1 MSKSTLDQ
9 KIAKLKDA
17 IAKEELS
24 IEESKAKIK
33 KLKAELKTV
42 KAEKEQS
49 FANELLK
56 LMKSK
61 GLSQDVLMNTLN
73 QLNSAKSTDETENIS
88 SPTVNSD
95 SQNL

>member
-1 MSKSTLDQ
+1 MSKISHDQ
-9 KIAKLKDA
+9 KIAKLEDA
-17 IAKEELS
+17 IAKEELI

-33 KLKAELKTV
+33 KYKAELKTV

-61 GLSQDVLMNTLN
+61 GLSQSDLMSTLN
-73 QLNSAKSTDETENIS
+73 QLNANNNTAETENVS
-88 SPTVNSD
+88 SPDVNSA

>member
-1 MSKSTLDQ
+1 MSNIPIQ
-9 KIAKLKDA
+9 KKIKMLEAE
-17 IAKEELS
+17 IIKEELA

-33 KLKAELKTV
+33 KLKSELKTV

-73 QLNSAKSTDETENIS
+73 QLDTDKSKNESETIS
-88 SPTVNSD
+88 SPTVNSA

>member
-1 MSKSTLDQ
+1 MSKISHDQ
-9 KIAKLKDA
+9 KIAKLEDA
-17 IAKEELS
+17 IAKEELI

-33 KLKAELKTV
+33 KYRAELKTV

-61 GLSQDVLMNTLN
+61 GLSQAELMKTLN
-73 QLNSAKSTDETENIS
+73 QLSPENSTSEKENVS
-88 SPTVNSD
+88 SPDVNSD

>member
-1 MSKSTLDQ
+1 MSKISHDQ
-9 KIAKLKDA
+9 KIAKLEDA
-17 IAKEELS
+17 IAKEEL
-24 IEESKAKIK
+24 IIKESKAKIK
-33 KLKAELKTV
+33 KLKSELKTV

-73 QLNSAKSTDETENIS
+73 QLDTDKSKNESETIS
-88 SPTVNSD
+88 SPTVNSA

>member
-1 MSKSTLDQ
+1 MSKISHDQ
-9 KIAKLKDA
+9 KIAKLEDA
-17 IAKEELS
+17 IAKEELI
-24 IEESKAKIK
+24 IEESKEKIK
-33 KLKAELKTV
+33 KYKAELKTA

-61 GLSQDVLMNTLN
+61 GLSQAELMKTLN
-73 QLNSAKSTDETENIS
+73 QLNPENSIAETDNVS
-88 SPTVNSD
+88 SPDVNSA